1 MLDRLAGVGLRVTRT
16 RKALAALLFNG
27 ENRHV
32 TAEQLHREASATTKI
47 SLATIY
53 NTLHVFT
60 RSGLLQE
67 VTVEPGRS
75 FFDTN
80 VAPHYHFYVEE
91 THTLLDIPAEI
102 VLLRLPTHPRGTTLR
117 RVDLIVRVRSAK
129 EACGISGSMLARKS
143 PSEETRH
150 EL

>member
-32 TAEQLHREASATTKI
+32 TAEQLHREAMANAKM
-47 SLATIY
+47 SLATVY
-53 NTLHVFT
+53 NTLHTFT

-67 VTVEPGRS
+67 VLVEPGHL

-80 VAPHYHFYVEE
+80 VTQHYHFYVEE
-91 THTLLDIPAEI
+91 THALLDIPAEM
-102 VLLRLPTHPRGTTLR
+102 VSLRLPTHPHGTTVR
-117 RVDLIVRVRSAK
+117 RVDVGRGRGVV
-129 EACGISGSMLARKS
+129 GN
-143 PSEETRH
+143 
-150 EL
+150 